1 MNIRDVA
8 KKAKVSTA
16 TVSRVMSGIDVVKPE
31 TADRVRKA
39 IDAMSYVPNLSART
53 LSKGRSHLFGI
64 VISDITNPFF
74 PDLIY
79 TFNELA
85 EQHQYRTVIAN
96 TNYSPARMET
106 CIRGLIE
113 QKVEGIA
120 IMTSEMSP
128 NSLRM
133 AADRGIPMAL
143 LSETIETKNLTNI
156 VVDYKSGMEQAID
169 HIVSLGHKR
178 IAFIGGP
185 QNLRSAA
192 LRQSIFLR
200 ALREKGIKLEKE
212 RLASGNHRVDGG
224 YAAMRQLLQQD
235 PRPTAVLASNDLTAI
250 GAITAIYEAGL
261 TVPRDISVVGFDDI
275 EISSA
280 FNPALTTVRLSRAE
294 IATRAF
300 FALYVATNG
309 SNEGKGSRKKIQNV
323 QHTVSTELIIRK
335 STAPPPDQE
344 GVPARKRSGKSVSKG

>member
-8 KKAKVSTA
+8 KRARVSTA

-64 VISDITNPFF
+64 VISDVTNPFF

-85 EQHQYRTVIAN
+85 EQHLYRTVIAN
-96 TNYSPARMET
+96 TNYSPARMEQ

-120 IMTSEMSP
+120 IMTSEMSA

-133 AADRGIPMAL
+133 VADRGIPMAL
-143 LSETIETKNLTNI
+143 LNETFDYKNLTNI
-156 VVDYKSGMEQAID
+156 VVDYKAGMEQAID

-192 LRQSIFLR
+192 LRQSIFLA
-200 ALREKGIKLEKE
+200 ALKEKGIKLGKD

-224 YAAMRQLLQQD
+224 YAAMRQLLKQKE
-235 PRPTAVLASNDLTAI
+235 RPTAVLASNDLTAI

-261 TVPRDISVVGFDDI
+261 TVPKDISIVGFDDI
-275 EISSA
+275 EISAA

-294 IATRAF
+294 IASHAF
-300 FALYVATNG
+300 FALYAATNAPK
-309 SNEGKGSRKKIQNV
+309 EGKGSRKKGQNV
-323 QHTVSTELIIRK
+323 LHTVSTELILRK
-335 STAPPPDQE
+335 STAPPPDQ
-344 GVPARKRSGKSVSKG
+344 KGKGRGKG

>member
-8 KKAKVSTA
+8 KKARVSTA

-31 TADRVRKA
+31 TAKRVRKA
-39 IDAMSYVPNLSART
+39 IDALSYVPNLSART
-53 LSKGRSHLFGI
+53 LSKGRSHLFGV

-85 EQHQYRTVIAN
+85 EQHNYRAVFAN
-96 TNYSPARMET
+96 TNYSPERMER
-106 CIRGLIE
+106 CITGLLE

-120 IMTSEMSP
+120 IMTSEMSEG
-128 NSLRM
+128 SVRM
-133 AADRGIPMAL
+133 IADRGIPVTSLHEAL
-143 LSETIETKNLTNI
+143 VHDNLSHI

-169 HIVSLGHKR
+169 HIISLGHER
-178 IAFIGGP
+178 IAFIAGP
-185 QNLRSAA
+185 QNFRSAA
-192 LRQSIFLR
+192 ARQSIFLQAMKDR
-200 ALREKGIKLEKE
+200 GIKLDKN
-212 RLASGNHRVDGG
+212 RLTAGNHRVDGG
-224 YAAMRQLLQQD
+224 YAAMCKLLQHK
-235 PRPTAVLASNDLTAI
+235 PLPTAVICSNDLTAI

-261 TVPRDISVVGFDDI
+261 SVPKDISIVGYDDI

-300 FALYVATNG
+300 FALYMATNG
-309 SNEGKGSRKKIQNV
+309 LNDSKTAKKAARNV
-323 QHTVSTELIIRK
+323 QHMVPTELVIRK
-335 STAPPPDQE
+335 STAPPVD
-344 GVPARKRSGKSVSKG
+344 

>member
-1 MNIRDVA
+1 
-8 KKAKVSTA
+8 
-16 TVSRVMSGIDVVKPE
+16 
-31 TADRVRKA
+31 
-39 IDAMSYVPNLSART
+39 
-53 LSKGRSHLFGI
+53 
-64 VISDITNPFF
+64 
-74 PDLIY
+74 
-79 TFNELA
+79 
-85 EQHQYRTVIAN
+85 
-96 TNYSPARMET
+96 MET

-200 ALREKGIKLEKE
+200 ALREKGIKLGKDQ
-212 RLASGNHRVDGG
+212 LASGNHRVDGG
-224 YAAMRQLLQQD
+224 YAAMRQLLQQNQ
-235 PRPTAVLASNDLTAI
+235 RPTAVLASNDLMAI

-275 EISSA
+275 EISGA

-300 FALYVATNG
+300 FALYLANNG
-309 SNEGKGSRKKIQNV
+309 ANEGKGSRKKVQSV

-335 STAPPPDQE
+335 STAPPPDHE
-344 GVPARKRSGKSVSKG
+344 GSPARKKGVSRG